1 MAVERPSDQGLIL
14 SVRGTFL
21 IGLFLAV
28 SILAVF
34 GQVSDHG
41 FINFDDEDYVYDNPW
56 VRSGLTVEGL
66 RWALTAHFAG
76 NWHPLTWISHMVDVS
91 LFGVRPGPHHLVSV
105 GIHLA
110 NALLLFFAF
119 STMTGRRWPSA
130 AVAAMF
136 TLHPLHV
143 ESVAWISERKDVLS
157 AFFWM
162 LTLLAYSRY
171 ADRPAIRRY
180 LAVFFALAA
189 GLMAKP
195 MLVTLPAVL
204 LLLDIWP
211 LNRLVK
217 HGWKWCLLDKLP
229 LIGLS
234 VGSAVIT
241 LIAQKGGGAV
251 RSLEALSPWDR
262 VGNAILAYAG
272 YIAKMFRPTELAIF
286 YPLRPEGITA
296 VKVGG
301 AALLIAGITVLV
313 IVWGRSRPYLLIGW
327 LWYLGT
333 LVPVIGIIQ
342 VGSQA
347 MADRYTYIPL
357 IGLFIIIAWGLPD
370 LLPMRQGYRMGIA
383 GATAIGLIL
392 LMTMTYQQV
401 GYWKNSATL
410 FAHTLRVTRNNAL
423 AHTHLGL
430 ALSQSG
436 RLNAAI
442 AEYRK
447 ALALSPTQPR
457 IHNNLGVALYRSGNA
472 SAAVAHFR
480 AALAIRPDFSD
491 ARHNLRRVMTGKDRL
506 PEAPEEIRDQNRRD
520 DHVQR

>member
-1 MAVERPSDQGLIL
+1 MAVRRSQDRRFIL
-14 SVRGTFL
+14 PVHGNFL

-28 SILAVF
+28 SVLAVF

-56 VRSGLTVEGL
+56 VRSGLTSEGI

-91 LFGVRPGPHHLVSV
+91 LFGVRPGPHHLISV

-110 NALLLFFAF
+110 NALLLFFALN
-119 STMTGRRWPSA
+119 SMTGRRWPSA
-130 AVAAMF
+130 TVAAMF
-136 TLHPLHV
+136 ALHPLHV

-162 LTLLAYSRY
+162 LTLLAYARY
-171 ADRPAIRRY
+171 AARPAISRY
-180 LAVFFALAA
+180 LAVFCALAA

-217 HGWKWCLLDKLP
+217 RGWKWCLLEKLP
-229 LIGLS
+229 LIGLA

-262 VGNAILAYAG
+262 AGNAILAYAG
-272 YIAKMFRPTELAIF
+272 YIAKMFRPIELAIF
-286 YPLRPEGITA
+286 YPLRPEGITGPR
-296 VKVGG
+296 VGG
-301 AALLIAGITVLV
+301 AALLIASVTVLV
-313 IVWGRSRPYLLIGW
+313 FLWGRSRPYFLVGW

-333 LVPVIGIIQ
+333 LIPVIGIVQ

-370 LLPMRQGYRMGIA
+370 LLPMRQGYRLGLA
-383 GATAIGLIL
+383 GATAIAMVGI
-392 LMTMTYQQV
+392 MTLTFQQV

-410 FAHTLRVTRNNAL
+410 FAHTLRVTQNNAL

-436 RLNAAI
+436 RLRAAI
-442 AEYRK
+442 AEYQK
-447 ALALSPTQPR
+447 ALALSPIQPR
-457 IHNNLGVALYRSGNA
+457 IHNNLGVALYRSGEA

-491 ARHNLRRVMTGKDRL
+491 AQHNLRRVMAVKDRL
-506 PEAPEEIRDQNRRD
+506 PEPPDQTRNRNRTD